1 MGRPSIK
8 EQINMIRSGRAQ
20 LLLAALTVVL
30 AYQTASTQMLSYAS
44 GQTVSPAFEGWEK
57 NDDGSFNM
65 MFGYMNRNWEEEVNV
80 AVGPDNNISPGV
92 PDQGQPTRF
101 LPRRNRFVFKVRV
114 PRDWGKKELV
124 WTLTTKGKTERA
136 YGTLREDSLVDNLVQ
151 ASEQGALGAGISSP
165 EIRAN
170 VAPTLTMDGGDRRAQ
185 VGQPLTVIAIA
196 KDDGVPRPRFGP
208 DSREARLIAA
218 ARAKA
223 SGNSTPVVMPPRGAM
238 AFDPATQRPPSAIT
252 VGSQTGLRHSC
263 FVYRGAGRVTFTP
276 AQAKV
281 WEDTR
286 AGANSP
292 WAPRWMAPA
301 IPPDGKYTVS
311 MSFQDPG
318 DYTIRCLA
326 SDGALNTTKDIV
338 VTVTK

>member
-1 MGRPSIK
+1 
-8 EQINMIRSGRAQ
+8 
-20 LLLAALTVVL
+20 
-30 AYQTASTQMLSYAS
+30 MLSYSS

-65 MFGYMNRNWEEEVNV
+65 MFGYMNRNWEEEPDVPIG
-80 AVGPDNNISPGV
+80 ADNNISPGV
-92 PDQGQPTRF
+92 PDQGQPTHF
-101 LPRRNRFVFKVRV
+101 QPRRNRFVFKVRV
-114 PRDWGKKELV
+114 PADWGKKELV
-124 WTLTTKGKTERA
+124 WTLTMRGKTEKA
-136 YGTLREDSLVDNLVQ
+136 FASLREDSLVDNIVQ
-151 ASEQGALGAGISSP
+151 ASEQGALGAGVSSP
-165 EIRAN
+165 AIRAN
-170 VAPTLTMDGGDRRAQ
+170 QPPTVSMDGGERRAIANK
-185 VGQPLTVIAIA
+185 PLTLVSIA

-208 DSREARLIAA
+208 DSREAERTAA

-223 SGNSTPVVMPPRGAM
+223 TNSSPTAPIPRGTM
-238 AFDPATQRPPSAIT
+238 TFDPAAQRPPSAIT

-301 IPPDGKYTVS
+301 IPADNKYTVAVN
-311 MSFQDPG
+311 FQDPG
-318 DYTIRCLA
+318 TYTIRCMA
-326 SDGALNTTKDIV
+326 SDGALVTYQDV
-338 VTVTK
+338 PVTVTK

>member
-1 MGRPSIK
+1 
-8 EQINMIRSGRAQ
+8 MIRSRRAR
-20 LLLAALTVVL
+20 LFLGAATIVL
-30 AYQTASTQMLSYAS
+30 AYQAASGQMLSYSS

-80 AVGPDNNISPGV
+80 AVGPENGFSPGA

-114 PRDWGKKELV
+114 PADWGKKELI

-151 ASEQGALGAGISSP
+151 ASEQGAIGAGISSP

-170 VAPTLTMDGGDRRAQ
+170 QPPTLSMDGGDRRAQ
-185 VGQPLTVIAIA
+185 VGQPLTLIAIA
-196 KDDGVPRPRFGP
+196 QDDGVPAPRFGP
-208 DSREARLIAA
+208 DSREARLVAQ
-218 ARAKA
+218 ARARA
-223 SGNSTPVVMPPRGAM
+223 TNGTPPAPTPRGTV

-276 AQAKV
+276 RQAKV

-311 MSFQDPG
+311 VTFEDPG
-318 DYTIRCLA
+318 TYTIRCLA
-326 SDGALNTTKDIV
+326 SDGALNTPKDVV
-338 VTVTK
+338 VTVTN

>member
-1 MGRPSIK
+1 
-8 EQINMIRSGRAQ
+8 MIRSGRAR
-20 LLLAALTVVL
+20 LLLGAATVVL
-30 AYQTASTQMLSYAS
+30 ACQTASTQMLSYTS

-57 NDDGSFNM
+57 NDDGSFSM

-80 AVGPDNNISPGV
+80 PLGAENSFSPGEA
-92 PDQGQPTRF
+92 DQGQPTRF

-114 PRDWGKKELV
+114 PKDWGKKELV
-124 WTLTTKGKTERA
+124 WTLTTRGKTERA

-151 ASEQGALGAGISSP
+151 ASEQGAIGAGISSP

-170 VAPTLTMDGGDRRAQ
+170 QPPSLTLDGGDRRAQ
-185 VGQPLTVIAIA
+185 IGQPLTLVAFA
-196 KDDGVPRPRFGP
+196 NDDGVPKPRFGP
-208 DSREARLIAA
+208 DSREARLIAE
-218 ARAKA
+218 ARARA
-223 SGNSTPVVMPPRGAM
+223 TNSTPAAPTQRGVMT
-238 AFDPATQRPPSAIT
+238 FDPAAQRPPSAIT

-286 AGANSP
+286 TGANSP

-301 IPPDGKYTVS
+301 IPADGKYTVS
-311 MSFQDPG
+311 ANFEDPG
-318 DYTIRCLA
+318 TYTIRCLA

-338 VTVTK
+338 VSVTK